1 MPPKKV
7 DAAKILN
14 ELAEMRKKIPYLD
27 PPKPRSTHDGR
38 VDART
43 PEEFELIAVAEGLE
57 SLADDLHAAIER
69 ARKRALEAALQVYYA
84 AEELA
89 QDPANAHLVP
99 HVQKMREAY
108 ERDFGKPIPPRPPK
122 DESENPSNG

>member
-1 MPPKKV
+1 MPRKKV
-7 DAAKILN
+7 DAEKILT
-14 ELAEMRKKIPYLD
+14 ELAEMRKKIPYLE

-43 PEEFELIAVAEGLE
+43 AEEFELIAVAEGLE

-69 ARKRALEAALQVYYA
+69 ARNQALASALKVYYA

-89 QDPANAHLVP
+89 QKPENAHLIP
-99 HVQKMREAY
+99 HVEKMREAY
-108 ERDFGKPIPPRPPK
+108 ERDFAKPIPPKPA
-122 DESENPSNG
+122 SEDKK

>member
-1 MPPKKV
+1 MPRKKV
-7 DAAKILN
+7 DAEKILS
-14 ELAEMRKKIPYLD
+14 EIAEMRKKIPYLD

-43 PEEFELIAVAEGLE
+43 AEEFELIAVAEGLE

-69 ARKRALEAALQVYYA
+69 ARNQALASALQVYYA

-89 QDPANAHLVP
+89 QDPANAHLIP

-108 ERDFGKPIPPRPPK
+108 ERDFGKPIPPKPPTEPGK
-122 DESENPSNG
+122 K